1 MIFQL
6 NGTWEL
12 FPVSPDEPEVS
23 LPEDL
28 DGLKPISGQ
37 VPGNI
42 ELDLAAAQW
51 IDEPFVGKNAK
62 ALRPFEFYDFWYR
75 KFFRT
80 PEFFAGPV
88 KLCLQGV
95 DCFAEIFL
103 NRKKIGE
110 CRNAFMEHGFPV
122 TLAAD
127 EENELAVR
135 IIPAEIAARSFPD
148 EPGAEPH
155 MKEEYSSQ
163 WVRKP
168 AHAYGWDIAPRM
180 LLGGLWKDVFLF
192 KEDCRFR
199 FSEVWVQ
206 TFRLDRDGTAG
217 LQIYYR
223 FEAGRNSLDGFTLRF
238 TGVCGDSRFEIE
250 TPAFFTSGTVKIDVP
265 NPKLW
270 FPKGYGQA
278 NLYQIHTALYDPK
291 KNCKAEFDTQFGI
304 RTVELERTELN
315 LGGQGKFCI
324 KINGIPIRVKGS
336 NHVPFDALHSRD
348 KDRIDQ
354 VLKLFDELQCN
365 MIRCWGGG
373 VYESDEFF
381 DFCDRHGIMVW
392 QDFMMACAIYPKHP
406 DFLAEIR
413 EEAEWAVRK
422 LRSKTSLVLWCGDNE
437 CDQYAAVVCNVP
449 VDRNPI
455 TRKLLPEILERL
467 DPTRPYHPCSPY
479 ISEAAQ
485 KYGENVFSVIPE
497 CHLWGAREHFKLPFY
512 SKSGA
517 KFISET
523 GWYGC
528 PNRSTLE
535 RFLSPGH
542 CKLDDRDPE
551 WDYHSSNPFGKN
563 SYMAERSQLIGRQLQ
578 EYFNLKPSLLEQ
590 YIKASQIFQAEA
602 LKFMI
607 ETARLDPGCSGIL
620 WWNVIDC
627 WPQFSDSAVDYY
639 FGKKLAFHYI
649 KRVQSPFCI
658 MCSEPDPWESRIMA
672 VNDSSES
679 AAGQFSLESEGN
691 ILLQGDFELPPYGRQ
706 ELGRL
711 RSPRSSN
718 ELWLLHWNNK
728 GENGVNHYVSGGLTV
743 DYDWYCSRLPAIAA
757 LDGSFEADKVGL

>member
-122 TLAAD
+122 MLAAD

-206 TFRLDRDGTAG
+206 TLRLDRDGTAG

-250 TPAFFTSGTVKIDVP
+250 TPAFFP
-265 NPKLW
+265 
-270 FPKGYGQA
+270 
-278 NLYQIHTALYDPK
+278 
-291 KNCKAEFDTQFGI
+291 
-304 RTVELERTELN
+304 
-315 LGGQGKFCI
+315 
-324 KINGIPIRVKGS
+324 
-336 NHVPFDALHSRD
+336 
-348 KDRIDQ
+348 
-354 VLKLFDELQCN
+354 
-365 MIRCWGGG
+365 
-373 VYESDEFF
+373 
-381 DFCDRHGIMVW
+381 
-392 QDFMMACAIYPKHP
+392 
-406 DFLAEIR
+406 
-413 EEAEWAVRK
+413 
-422 LRSKTSLVLWCGDNE
+422 
-437 CDQYAAVVCNVP
+437 
-449 VDRNPI
+449 
-455 TRKLLPEILERL
+455 
-467 DPTRPYHPCSPY
+467 
-479 ISEAAQ
+479 
-485 KYGENVFSVIPE
+485 
-497 CHLWGAREHFKLPFY
+497 AR
-512 SKSGA
+512 
-517 KFISET
+517 
-523 GWYGC
+523 
-528 PNRSTLE
+528 
-535 RFLSPGH
+535 
-542 CKLDDRDPE
+542 
-551 WDYHSSNPFGKN
+551 
-563 SYMAERSQLIGRQLQ
+563 
-578 EYFNLKPSLLEQ
+578 
-590 YIKASQIFQAEA
+590 
-602 LKFMI
+602 
-607 ETARLDPGCSGIL
+607 
-620 WWNVIDC
+620 
-627 WPQFSDSAVDYY
+627 
-639 FGKKLAFHYI
+639 
-649 KRVQSPFCI
+649 
-658 MCSEPDPWESRIMA
+658 
-672 VNDSSES
+672 
-679 AAGQFSLESEGN
+679 
-691 ILLQGDFELPPYGRQ
+691 
-706 ELGRL
+706 
-711 RSPRSSN
+711 
-718 ELWLLHWNNK
+718 
-728 GENGVNHYVSGGLTV
+728 
-743 DYDWYCSRLPAIAA
+743 
-757 LDGSFEADKVGL
+757 